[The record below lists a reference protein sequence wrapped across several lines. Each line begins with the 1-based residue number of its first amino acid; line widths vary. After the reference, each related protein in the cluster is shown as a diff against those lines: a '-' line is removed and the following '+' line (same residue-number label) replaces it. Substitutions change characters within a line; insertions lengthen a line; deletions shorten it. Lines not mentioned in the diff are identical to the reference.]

1 MPQRVLLTGGAG
13 FVGTNLAHR
22 LLEAGRPVLLFD
34 NLSGSGSERN
44 LAWLRDR
51 WGDRVE
57 LEVGDIRD
65 AAALRRAVDGA
76 SAVFHLAAQVATT
89 TSRLEPVTDF
99 EVNLRG
105 TLLLLEELRRLRRPI
120 PLVYASTSK
129 VYGSLDGLVLGQLRT
144 RYEPVDPWTAS
155 SGLDERWPLDLA
167 SPYACSKGAA
177 DQYVLEYCRSYG
189 LPTVVARVSSVY
201 GPHQM
206 GSADQG
212 WVAHFTMC
220 ALQGRPVTLYGD
232 GKQVRDL
239 LFVDD
244 LVDALLLLLDR
255 IDEVRGRA
263 FNVGGGPANSVS
275 PLELLDLIGRVRGAP
290 IPIAFDE
297 WRPSDQRYYV
307 TDARRL
313 QAATGWQARVSVGEG
328 IRHLHDWLLH
338 AMPVDD
344 LAAPVLA
351 RAAEI
356 AGEVG

>member
-22 LLEAGRPVLLFD
+22 LLEAGRSVLLFD
-34 NLSGSGSERN
+34 NLSGPSSERN
-44 LAWLRDR
+44 LTWLRDT

-57 LEVGDIRD
+57 LEAGDIRD
-65 AAALRRAVDGA
+65 AAAVRRAMEEA
-76 SAVFHLAAQVATT
+76 SAVFHLAAQVAST

-99 EVNLRG
+99 DVNLRG
-105 TLLLLEELRRLRRPI
+105 TLLLLEELRRLRRPV
-120 PLVYASTSK
+120 PLLYASTSK
-129 VYGSLDGLVLGQLRT
+129 VYGSLDGLVLNQERT
-144 RYEPVDPWTAS
+144 RYQPVDPWTAS
-155 SGLDERWPLDLA
+155 SGVDERWPLDLA

-189 LPTVVARVSSVY
+189 VPAVVARLSSVY

-212 WVAHFTMC
+212 WVSHFVMR
-220 ALQGRPVTLYGD
+220 ALQGRPVSLFGD
-232 GKQVRDL
+232 GKQVRDI

-244 LVDALLLLLDR
+244 LVDALLLLVDR

-263 FNVGGGPANSVS
+263 FNVGGGPASS
-275 PLELLDLIGRVRGAP
+275 ISLLELLDLVGRMRGAP

-297 WRPSDQRYYV
+297 WRPSDPRYYV
-307 TDARRL
+307 TDTRRL
-313 QAATGWQARVSVGEG
+313 QAATGWRAHVSVDEG

-338 AMPVDD
+338 TMPVDD